1 MTPLTTS
8 ICPFRKR
15 IFVDFLRK
23 IYEWKMKNQ
32 WKVVT
37 TFVDFLGFMV
47 FKTTSR
53 LTSFLSFWKQCTV
66 AGRRLMA
73 NCCQSLNPKSPGGG
87 QSSSTVW
94 KLRFLQ
100 NRTQC
105 LHFGPDFR
113 TLVRIRTFLSKLVR
127 IWSGFCWKVRIFHEI
142 MERTHK
148 IPHFGVCWLSNSLR
162 KCAFKTMELTQ
173 SPD

>member
-1 MTPLTTS
+1 MAIRGGRFLPIKIKISMKKKLNLVTPLTTS

-37 TFVDFLGFMV
+37 TFVDFIGFMV

-73 NCCQSLNPKSPGGG
+73 NCCHSLNPKSPGGG
-87 QSSSTVW
+87 GNHHPLSENCDFS
-94 KLRFLQ
+94 
-100 NRTQC
+100 RTE
-105 LHFGPDFR
+105 PSAS
-113 TLVRIRTFLSKLVR
+113 TLVRISGL
-127 IWSGFCWKVRIFHEI
+127 WSGSGLFWANWSDFCSKVRIFSKNK
-142 MERTHK
+142 ERT
-148 IPHFGVCWLSNSLR
+148 IEILNL
-162 KCAFKTMELTQ
+162 
-173 SPD
+173 